1 MILRACA
8 VPPCR
13 RPRGDCDGDL
23 LPDADDDSRG
33 PRGIA
38 GRIPSGLLRIEA
50 EIQAEGVETLGLY
63 GVLGEYDF
71 VSVVEA
77 RDNESIAQFS
87 LELGVRA
94 GAHITSMPAIPIG
107 RFERNEPRGPGA
119 GSTGV
124 ELELPE
130 AVAGFGDGDPPGG
143 ARV

>member
-1 MILRACA
+1 MTPEGRAA
-8 VPPCR
+8 S
-13 RPRGDCDGDL
+13 L
-23 LPDADDDSRG
+23 DDPER
-33 PRGIA
+33 
-38 GRIPSGLLRIEA
+38 LLRIEA

-107 RFERNEPRGPGA
+107 RFERNEPRRPGLRLDGRRA
-119 GSTGV
+119 GVARGRRPGSGTATRR
-124 ELELPE
+124 E
-130 AVAGFGDGDPPGG
+130 ALASSLPGG
-143 ARV
+143 DSPARG

>member
-1 MILRACA
+1 MATYFLMLTMTPEGRAA
-8 VPPCR
+8 S
-13 RPRGDCDGDL
+13 L
-23 LPDADDDSRG
+23 DDPER
-33 PRGIA
+33 
-38 GRIPSGLLRIEA
+38 LLRIEA
-50 EIQAEGVETLGLY
+50 EIQADGVETLGLY

-107 RFERNEPRGPGA
+107 RFERHEPRGPGA

-143 ARV
+143 AARV